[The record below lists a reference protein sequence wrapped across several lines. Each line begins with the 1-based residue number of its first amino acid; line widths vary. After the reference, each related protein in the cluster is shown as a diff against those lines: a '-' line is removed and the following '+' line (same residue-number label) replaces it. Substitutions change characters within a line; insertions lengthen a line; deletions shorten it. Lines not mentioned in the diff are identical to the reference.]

1 MWMRVPGWQIALAIV
16 LLILM
21 VLALAVLG
29 GTARATDCLSLPWY
43 RLLGCSIGTYESLSG
58 GLIAAGGALFAGW
71 LAWSAVREQL
81 AIVQE
86 QLSMERR
93 KLKAAE
99 ITAQSLRV
107 DQVSR
112 VVSDLDTISKHG
124 QILLRRIREH
134 LAEPHPHATRFLELW
149 KGQIFPVSP
158 GNWRSALTGDEV
170 WDLVCRMRSIAQ
182 HLEETVEREKGL
194 AYNSIMSSAD
204 IHAAQSVAEFNAALE
219 AVGRTLETQRAWPT
233 RTGFSRRCGNLRRHN
248 PHRNASITR
257 LIAGWVRFLTFTQ
270 CGDLPPR

>member
-1 MWMRVPGWQIALAIV
+1 
-16 LLILM
+16 
-21 VLALAVLG
+21 
-29 GTARATDCLSLPWY
+29 
-43 RLLGCSIGTYESLSG
+43 
-58 GLIAAGGALFAGW
+58 
-71 LAWSAVREQL
+71 
-81 AIVQE
+81 
-86 QLSMERR
+86 
-93 KLKAAE
+93 
-99 ITAQSLRV
+99 
-107 DQVSR
+107 

-219 AVGRTLETQRAWPT
+219 AVGRTLETQRAWLADENRVLAEMRKSET
-233 RTGFSRRCGNLRRHN
+233 T
-248 PHRNASITR
+248 
-257 LIAGWVRFLTFTQ
+257 
-270 CGDLPPR
+270 